1 MGLYRFSSL
10 RGAHGERL
18 LRRYPP
24 DPPPPPLPS
33 PPPVSAVP
41 ASPGAANS
49 GHRGRHRAPQRGAF
63 PGSRSGD
70 RHQLRSVGI
79 RRRVHRPE
87 GGGGCGHRGCPP
99 WGCSHALNARPPLT
113 VVLLAGHVGGGVA
126 GDVEGDEH
134 LALLAV
140 PLQLAVVGAEEEE
153 GREAG
158 SGGGRPSRR
167 QQGSQRGQQAG
178 PAPGDAPPPL
188 HAAAAGAAGAS
199 RARRDRRAAPLLS
212 APRGTGRDE
221 TRRDGARG
229 GTDGAGRGGRCP
241 PAEPAEVR
249 GARSGAERRGAER
262 GKGHRGPSALAE
274 GCAAP
279 SGSAVPV
286 YRCRGAGLGA
296 GSARAGNNLFPP
308 VSGWEGGEGPSSSST
323 SFSSS
328 AGAARSSRSSL
339 CAPGCGAASAGRRAA
354 GPALSLPFVC
364 RRSLPTGPRPCPG
377 PWRCSLVP
385 GPAPAA
391 GPALAAAPT
400 PESLCPCPVSPT
412 SVSLPLSLSHIL
424 SPYPTAQ
431 SLCSHPGSLL
441 FCPYPSSLLPA
452 PLTASVPVLPQLCP

>member
-1 MGLYRFSSL
+1 MGLYRFSSP

-24 DPPPPPLPS
+24 DPPPPP
-33 PPPVSAVP
+33 PVAATCERGSRIPRPRPTPGTAGGTAHP
-41 ASPGAANS
+41 NGALSPGPEAGTATNFGASGSAA
-49 GHRGRHRAPQRGAF
+49 GYTDRRAEGAA
-63 PGSRSGD
+63 D
-70 RHQLRSVGI
+70 TAAV
-79 RRRVHRPE
+79 
-87 GGGGCGHRGCPP
+87 PP

-241 PAEPAEVR
+241 PRSPRKFGER
-249 GARSGAERRGAER
+249 GAARRGAER
-262 GKGHRGPSALAE
+262 SEVRATAALPRPQKAALPR
-274 GCAAP
+274 AAP
-279 SGSAVPV
+279 PSPSTAAGVRGSEPGARGLGIIYFP
-286 YRCRGAGLGA
+286 RCRGGREGKVPPPPPPLSPPPSAPPA
-296 GSARAGNNLFPP
+296 PPAPRSARPGAVLPLR
-308 VSGWEGGEGPSSSST
+308 GGGLP
-323 SFSSS
+323 
-328 AGAARSSRSSL
+328 ARRCRCPLS
-339 CAPGCGAASAGRRAA
+339 AA
-354 GPALSLPFVC
+354 GPCLRV
-364 RRSLPTGPRPCPG
+364 
-377 PWRCSLVP
+377 
-385 GPAPAA
+385 PAPAPA
-391 GPALAAAPT
+391 PGAAPWSLALLLQPALP
-400 PESLCPCPVSPT
+400 
-412 SVSLPLSLSHIL
+412 
-424 SPYPTAQ
+424 
-431 SLCSHPGSLL
+431 
-441 FCPYPSSLLPA
+441 
-452 PLTASVPVLPQLCP
+452 

>member
-1 MGLYRFSSL
+1 M
-10 RGAHGERL
+10 
-18 LRRYPP
+18 
-24 DPPPPPLPS
+24 
-33 PPPVSAVP
+33 
-41 ASPGAANS
+41 
-49 GHRGRHRAPQRGAF
+49 
-63 PGSRSGD
+63 
-70 RHQLRSVGI
+70 
-79 RRRVHRPE
+79 
-87 GGGGCGHRGCPP
+87 
-99 WGCSHALNARPPLT
+99 
-113 VVLLAGHVGGGVA
+113 
-126 GDVEGDEH
+126 
-134 LALLAV
+134 
-140 PLQLAVVGAEEEE
+140 
-153 GREAG
+153 
-158 SGGGRPSRR
+158 
-167 QQGSQRGQQAG
+167 
-178 PAPGDAPPPL
+178 
-188 HAAAAGAAGAS
+188 
-199 RARRDRRAAPLLS
+199 
-212 APRGTGRDE
+212 
-221 TRRDGARG
+221 
-229 GTDGAGRGGRCP
+229 P

-262 GKGHRGPSALAE
+262 GKGHRGPSAPAE

-328 AGAARSSRSSL
+328 VGAARSSRSSL

-364 RRSLPTGPRPCPG
+364 RRSLPTGPRPGPG

-424 SPYPTAQ
+424 SPCPTAQ
-431 SLCSHPGSLL
+431 SLCSHPGSLP
-441 FCPYPSSLLPA
+441 FAPTPPPYSLHLSLPLSLSCPSSAPDRCAPSAWENVGLFSNLLPICVHREPSAQERQREGPQGGQVPRRAVQPPGRCAQA
-452 PLTASVPVLPQLCP
+452 PHLRKRSEPRVDCRGNEQLDVKCWQEQ